1 MNPRDRRH
9 LEHDPERRP
18 MPPLPPE
25 RERQL
30 REMVRSLNKV
40 VGFSLVVIVFALF
53 HIAAPDMAES
63 LWGDKRGTQLVEVAP
78 VEAVSD
84 TLVVDGVHMATGL
97 AMDSGF
103 VQVRAACLACHSSK
117 LITQNRATR
126 DGWIHII
133 EWMQETQNL
142 WDLGPNQDIIVDY
155 LARNYAPEE
164 SGRRVQLT
172 NIEWYELP

>member
-1 MNPRDRRH
+1 MGRRRKG
-9 LEHDPERRP
+9 LQHDPERQP
-18 MPPLPPE
+18 LPPLGPE

-30 REMVRSLNKV
+30 REVVRSLNQV
-40 VGFSLVVIVFALF
+40 VGFSLLIVAIAVF
-53 HIAAPDMAES
+53 HIAAPDMADR
-63 LWGDKRGTQLVEVAP
+63 LWGDERRGVLVEAGP
-78 VEAVSD
+78 SEAVSD
-84 TLVVDGVHMATGL
+84 TLVVDGVHVATGL

-142 WDLGPNQDIIVDY
+142 WDLGANQDIIVDY

-164 SGRRVQLT
+164 TGRRPQLT
-172 NIEWYELP
+172 QIEWYELP